1 MCRSTY
7 KSVLL
12 YSGGAW
18 NTCACDGVMASPYLV
33 MGCTLYM
40 ADRVLL
46 HRAFCIKVQCSPQT
60 HVGDFQP
67 VVNCAVLYYE
77 QCLSCAD
84 LGRHAVGGGVEPG
97 RAG

>member
-40 ADRVLL
+40 ADRVLAAQGIL
-46 HRAFCIKVQCSPQT
+46 YKGAVQSSNPRRGFSAGSELCST
-60 HVGDFQP
+60 
-67 VVNCAVLYYE
+67 VL
-77 QCLSCAD
+77 
-84 LGRHAVGGGVEPG
+84 
-97 RAG
+97 